1 MSCWRQGHPVVIS
14 LCEKNSSASFCKA
27 AREKKESFIVTYSG
41 DDIVA
46 AINRPVLRIGDGQI
60 KVSLPAFNLS
70 LLRLRRARCG
80 KQQGRQLERYS
91 RWVVRPGIRLRL
103 DDFRLDTADQDLL
116 LIDFDTS
123 AAGNSRHSVRSQAR
137 GARAL

>member
-46 AINRPVLRIGDGQI
+46 VINRPVLEPVTVRC
-60 KVSLPAFNLS
+60 KVSLSAFNLS

-91 RWVVRPGIRLRL
+91 RWVVRPGIRRL